1 MDLKMLHSD
10 FVRLARKHDLTIAQ
24 VKLIYSYQFKLIM
37 NKIHEDFEK
46 PIEERDDIKMRGLG
60 TLKFNPY
67 LAKRITEK
75 KQEKYER
82 EILRVKKASED
93 GDRTQP
99 NQNND

>member
-1 MDLKMLHSD
+1 LK
-10 FVRLARKHDLTIAQ
+10 RLGFTSTKKSTGKETKKSIHTPSGKKIEYPSMKGETHVDKLTCNQI
-24 VKLIYSYQFKLIM
+24 
-37 NKIHEDFEK
+37 NKK
-46 PIEERDDIKMRGLG
+46 S
-60 TLKFNPY
+60 
-67 LAKRITEK
+67 K